1 VTIALDD
8 LIRMLGWNPRSS
20 RERATARADVWRR
33 LKLLDGLTIHG
44 ARPGAYRNPDNPK
57 DKVQVTS
64 QDALFRIT
72 GKRLPEQGSF
82 DPEQVPL
89 EVTFVAG
96 PLINAFRGRTDVLTF
111 FGDFVPLAGI
121 PPKQVGGAWA
131 RHVEERKRE
140 LAHAQENTEADS

>member
-1 VTIALDD
+1 
-8 LIRMLGWNPRSS
+8 
-20 RERATARADVWRR
+20 
-33 LKLLDGLTIHG
+33 
-44 ARPGAYRNPDNPK
+44 
-57 DKVQVTS
+57 
-64 QDALFRIT
+64 
-72 GKRLPEQGSF
+72 
-82 DPEQVPL
+82 VPL